1 MGFMDK
7 FKDARGQAADAA
19 GGLKGMMGAG
29 ADMAGQARY
38 AALIKR
44 LKEAGVEAPATVVSV
59 GAAGPQQPGGG
70 SYADV
75 EVTITPVGS
84 APYNATVHQSFLQ
97 AQLNGMAAGA
107 PVRVKYDPA
116 EPTAALIYG

>member
-7 FKDARGQAADAA
+7 FKEARAEASQAA
-19 GGLKGMMGAG
+19 GGLKGMMAAG
-29 ADMAGQARY
+29 NGISGQAQY

-59 GAAGPQQPGGG
+59 GAPGPQQPGGG

-75 EVTITPVGS
+75 EVTITPTGG
-84 APYNATVHQSFLQ
+84 APFNATVHQSFLQ
-97 AQLNGMAAGA
+97 AQLTAMAPGA

-116 EPTAALIYG
+116 DQSSALIYG